1 MLFDVNFVI
10 LYKVYKYNEK
20 HLKYILTKF
29 VSTLLYK
36 LENTV
41 CLYLRQR
48 FVLIQCRVEIAH
60 VICETKLEA
69 NEIIRVNVKE
79 KSHEILM

>member
-1 MLFDVNFVI
+1 M
-10 LYKVYKYNEK
+10 
-20 HLKYILTKF
+20 KF
-29 VSTLLYK
+29 ISTLLYK
-36 LENTV
+36 FENTV
-41 CLYLRQR
+41 CLYLKQR

-60 VICETKLEA
+60 VICETKLEI